1 MTITGLFDDLIGQPL
16 AVDLLEAA
24 LDQQRLAPAY
34 LFAGPDGVGRR
45 LARAARAARR
55 GARPV
60 VRRLAAAGE
69 AVAGSVGH
77 LVHGELR
84 DLAERDARVRAAA
97 ARPQPA
103 LGVEPAVGARDL
115 RGERGFGRRVFEH
128 DVRALVQ
135 VLGLFRGGVLIM
147 DEVDLLLHPLKS
159 ELNFPIGDKHKLD
172 FSPER
177 WTCAIHALDAVFYLE
192 RKSMSVPFHQSGR
205 AHKILDE
212 LQKVIEEGYS
222 QRALQR
228 SPHASAG
235 SMVGVP

>member
-1 MTITGLFDDLIGQPL
+1 MRLLQPCR
-16 AVDLLEAA
+16 LLV
-24 LDQQRLAPAY
+24 P
-34 LFAGPDGVGRR
+34 RR
-45 LARAARAARR
+45 QVRARGGASSKLARVSR
-55 GARPV
+55 
-60 VRRLAAAGE
+60 E
-69 AVAGSVGH
+69 
-77 LVHGELR
+77 
-84 DLAERDARVRAAA
+84 LAEKDLTADEMAKVIKMWRAD
-97 ARPQPA
+97 
-103 LGVEPAVGARDL
+103 E
-115 RGERGFGRRVFEH
+115 
-128 DVRALVQ
+128 
-135 VLGLFRGGVLIM
+135 GGVALL

-228 SPHASAG
+228 SPLPLDGRPACQLARAWRKRSCLLLCGGA
-235 SMVGVP
+235 VLQDA